1 MNSKLYKDKI
11 SEELYFRAERLDDY
25 IKRRMDEGNIRPDEI
40 DSLNN
45 KHSGYLMAIA
55 HYKELKNGG
64 KYED

>member
-11 SEELYFRAERLDDY
+11 TEALYFRADKLIDYIRELDD
-25 IKRRMDEGNIRPDEI
+25 EGANTYDL
-40 DSLNN
+40 DNLYNQ
-45 KHSGYLMAIA
+45 HTGYLMAIA

>member
-11 SEELYFRAERLDDY
+11 TEALYFRAERLTHY
-25 IKRRMDEGNIRPDEI
+25 IKEMEDEGINIYDL
-40 DSLNN
+40 DNLNN
-45 KHSGYLMAIA
+45 QHTGYLMAIA